1 MTQAPAAVRPRPMR
15 FGLFLQPVHQPR
27 ENPTLALERDLQ
39 LIEWLDT
46 LGYDEVWIGEHHST
60 GWETIASPDIFI
72 ATAAART
79 RHIRLGSG
87 VVPLSLHHPLLV
99 ADNYTLL
106 DHLTRG
112 RAMLGMGPGGG
123 LPSDPY
129 VFGLDP
135 SEQPR
140 RFLQAFDAI
149 YHLLSSSEPLSLR
162 TDWFELREAV
172 LQLRPYSHPHLPLA
186 LVTGNNRDT
195 LERIGRH
202 GTRWLCGLGFDA
214 FEAAWA
220 VIARAAT
227 AAGRTADRYD
237 ASLPVL
243 MHLADSREQA
253 FDDIRLGSASERYDF
268 STPVTGSPV
277 PPVEREVWAEHLAE
291 RDNAL
296 IGTPDDAIAKIRTL
310 REATGV
316 GGLLITVKEW
326 ASREAVR
333 RSFELFARYVMPEF
347 QGSLLG
353 LRAAE
358 EVAKAY
364 TQSRH

>member
-1 MTQAPAAVRPRPMR
+1 MR
-15 FGLFLQPVHQPR
+15 FGLFMQPVHHPR

-39 LIEWLDT
+39 LIEWLDS

-87 VVPLSLHHPLLV
+87 VVPLALHHPLLV
-99 ADNYTLL
+99 AENYVLL

-112 RAMLGMGPGGG
+112 RVLLGMGPGGG

-135 SEQPR
+135 EQQPR
-140 RFLQAFDAI
+140 RFLEAFDAI
-149 YHLLSSSEPLSLR
+149 HALLTTTEPISLA

-186 LVTGNNRDT
+186 LVTGRNPDT
-195 LERIGRH
+195 LARIGRH
-202 GTRWLCGLGFDA
+202 GTRWLCGLGPDDFEGA
-214 FEAAWA
+214 WATIEAAA
-220 VIARAAT
+220 SE
-227 AAGRTADRYD
+227 AGRSADRHD

-243 MHLADSREQA
+243 MHLADSRDQA
-253 FDDIRLGSASERYDF
+253 LDDIRSGSARERYDF

-277 PPVEREVWAEHLAE
+277 PTVERERWVEHLAE
-291 RDNAL
+291 RDSSL
-296 IGTPDDAIAKIRTL
+296 IGTPDDAIAKIHAL
-310 REATGV
+310 REKTGA

-326 ASREAVR
+326 GSRETQW

-358 EVAKAY
+358 GVAKAY
-364 TQSRH
+364 TRNRP